1 MNDILT
7 AAASLATII
16 SLFVAIVQSIRV
28 RSLQIERQR
37 HLWALIA
44 SSKALMRH
52 LERQDIHQAYG
63 LASEY
68 FRQLLRDAS
77 LLEKNFNIETIK
89 AWRSVGKLSSD
100 WQERQAFMLLS
111 TEDILK
117 SKDKDVPANLANFDN
132 PEPGHPVAKQWVS
145 KPPEYQPTEEVA
157 KPLLSRQE
165 G

>member
-1 MNDILT
+1 MNDLLT
-7 AAASLATII
+7 AAASLATIL
-16 SLFVAIVQSIRV
+16 SLFVATVQSVRV
-28 RSLQIERQR
+28 RRMQIERQR

-77 LLEKNFNIETIK
+77 ILEKDFDIDTIK

-111 TEDILK
+111 TEEILK
-117 SKDKDVPANLANFDN
+117 SKDKDLPPILANFDN
-132 PEPGHPVAKQWVS
+132 PEPGHPVAKQWVNR
-145 KPPEYQPTEEVA
+145 PPEY
-157 KPLLSRQE
+157 KPSETTAEPLRSRQE